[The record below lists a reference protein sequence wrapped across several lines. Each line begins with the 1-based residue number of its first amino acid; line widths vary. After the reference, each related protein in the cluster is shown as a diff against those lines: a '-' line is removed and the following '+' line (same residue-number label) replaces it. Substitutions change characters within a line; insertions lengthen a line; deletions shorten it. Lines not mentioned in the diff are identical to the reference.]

1 MRERE
6 QQQPAMIAAEA
17 MYGLWE
23 LEHQQSALDIDRM
36 MMRLKDLTVYS
47 LTHAEIL
54 VQREIVELLA
64 LGMFFGMT
72 SNTSL
77 RKNQE
82 RLELISEEA
91 LAYHGRAEIVEEQIA
106 ERAAQQRSSPQESD
120 SEPPQPRLL

>member
-6 QQQPAMIAAEA
+6 QHNPAKIAAEA

-23 LEHQQSALDIDRM
+23 LEHRQSKLDVDSM
-36 MMRLKDLTVYS
+36 MMRLKDLSAYS

-72 SNTSL
+72 SNEAL
-77 RKNQE
+77 RMNQE
-82 RLELISEEA
+82 RLKLLSLEA
-91 LAYHGRAEIVEEQIA
+91 LAYHGRAEIVERQIT
-106 ERAAQQRSSPQESD
+106 EREAQQGSSPQEND